1 MGLNIRP
8 FRSEVMLINVPSFS
22 PFSRAID
29 RHQDLDWGQI
39 LITPMQIGA
48 WALIEPMGLQNHA
61 PQLCWIRD
69 DLLALVWMAGD
80 QEGTS
85 GMSVFMSLLSAE
97 EGHWGK
103 PQRVSQDPSR
113 SEQNPLLFLS
123 GGCLH
128 LIHSAQKVRDPED
141 SSWMNENTSYSMQWT
156 AMLRHQALDL
166 NLLDSEELST
176 WSAEAWSQA
185 EDLLE
190 SAAFCRHPPH
200 LLSNGTWL
208 LPIYRSLEEGGAFGH
223 DHTEILPLN
232 DQGLVSG
239 DAVSV
244 PESVGRVHG
253 SIVPSADGELLL
265 QFFRS
270 RLADRVYRSTSADGG
285 QSWSVP
291 EATMLPNN
299 NSSIQACRLSSG
311 RLALIFNR
319 FAFPPDQDSL
329 EWGEARWPRTR
340 WPLSIAL
347 SDDDGISWPWI
358 RDLDTGFGFC
368 GESNWTLNG
377 QLAYP
382 TLIEGMP
389 GELHV
394 AYSWAGRHSIRYVCL
409 NESDILGTRLS
420 EASD

>member
-1 MGLNIRP
+1 
-8 FRSEVMLINVPSFS
+8 MLINVPSFS

-85 GMSVFMSLLSAE
+85 GMSVFMSLLSAD

-128 LIHSAQKVRDPED
+128 LIHSAQMVRNPED
-141 SSWMNENTSYSMQWT
+141 SSWMNQNTSYSMQWT
-156 AMLRHQALDL
+156 AMLRHQSLDL

-253 SIVPSADGELLL
+253 SIVPSTDGETLL

-340 WPLSIAL
+340 WPLSVAL

-409 NESDILGTRLS
+409 KESDILGTRLS

>member
-1 MGLNIRP
+1 
-8 FRSEVMLINVPSFS
+8 MLIKVPSFS

-85 GMSVFMSLLSAE
+85 GMSVFMSLLSAD

-128 LIHSAQKVRDPED
+128 LIHSAQMVRNPED
-141 SSWMNENTSYSMQWT
+141 SSWMNQNTSYSMQWT
-156 AMLRHQALDL
+156 AMLRHQSLDL

-409 NESDILGTRLS
+409 KESDILGTRLS
-420 EASD
+420 EA